1 MFIHKYTPTWCPLT
15 NNYIILWKETPH
27 FKWFCLKWH
36 FAQNQLT
43 THNRD
48 LLYWHPV
55 QFCSSYQPLTQ
66 QHNTDCE
73 YLNYDLF
80 QKTVGLKYSIVFPTK
95 INKHSLKILYHCCW
109 CLWFMVS
116 IVDEYEY
123 CGVVTAWLL
132 TGQNQRTTGE
142 KPVPVHFNICKL
154 HKWQQTFAASP
165 PEDHFL
171 LFLE

>member
-1 MFIHKYTPTWCPLT
+1 
-15 NNYIILWKETPH
+15 
-27 FKWFCLKWH
+27 
-36 FAQNQLT
+36 
-43 THNRD
+43 
-48 LLYWHPV
+48 
-55 QFCSSYQPLTQ
+55 
-66 QHNTDCE
+66 
-73 YLNYDLF
+73 
-80 QKTVGLKYSIVFPTK
+80 
-95 INKHSLKILYHCCW
+95 
-109 CLWFMVS
+109 MVS